1 MASLM
6 FSGYESQKKRVA
18 AQSARARRDKT
29 SGRTTFQRQI
39 TRRDMSDNQ
48 IAALTLK
55 SELDAYIDI
64 PVEQRRSLRNEMI
77 ELESLSRMNM
87 RYLAG
92 ALFIME
98 MQIRSRSP
106 DYSFDPRNPVIM
118 SVLERLGVKTGDDA
132 PPPIKALEV
141 LLTYISAVSNFRKK
155 GDVVSTEYN
164 PDEIYE
170 ETREVVDES
179 EDDTPIRRIEDVG
192 RLHLAD
198 YDDDD

>member
-1 MASLM
+1 MATLM
-6 FSGYESQKKRVA
+6 FSGYESQKKRA
-18 AQSARARRDKT
+18 GAQSARSRRDKT

-48 IAALTLK
+48 ITALTLK

-64 PVEQRRSLRNEMI
+64 PVDRRRNLRNEMI

-98 MQIRSRSP
+98 MQTRSRSP

-118 SVLERLGVKTGDDA
+118 SVLERLGVRTGDDA

-141 LLTYISAVSNFRKK
+141 LMTYIFVVTNFRRK
-155 GDVVSTEYN
+155 GDVISTEYN

-170 ETREVVDES
+170 EAEDVVED
-179 EDDTPIRRIEDVG
+179 EDDAPIRRIEDVG